1 MENPLAQSRLLII
14 LTIVYNI
21 VEGIIALYFGFQTNS
36 TSLLGFGFD
45 STIEITASIIA
56 LWGISG
62 GKKNE
67 KISERL
73 IAYSFLLLI
82 VFIATK
88 SMFDLVN
95 LNKPEAS
102 IYGILIA
109 ILSILVEGPLAYKKL
124 KIGKEL
130 QNNVLIAEAKETLFC
145 LNLSILVILGVGVN
159 YLSGIWYFDPI
170 AALLMIP
177 WLFYE
182 FKNHIN

>member
-62 GKKNE
+62 AQKNE

-82 VFIATK
+82 VFIVTK
-88 SMFDLVN
+88 SMFDLIN

-109 ILSILVEGPLAYKKL
+109 ILSIIVEGPETTLR
-124 KIGKEL
+124 
-130 QNNVLIAEAKETLFC
+130 NLIEERKVKRDFIFFAMVEIIACFC
-145 LNLSILVILGVGVN
+145 V
-159 YLSGIWYFDPI
+159 
-170 AALLMIP
+170 
-177 WLFYE
+177 
-182 FKNHIN
+182 

>member
-1 MENPLAQSRLLII
+1 MTWFNISLYGKSTS
-14 LTIVYNI
+14 TISTTNYFDDFYNI

-73 IAYSFLLLI
+73 IAYFSLLI

-102 IYGILIA
+102 IYGVLIA

-124 KIGKEL
+124 KLGKEL

-145 LNLSILVILGVGVN
+145 LN
-159 YLSGIWYFDPI
+159 YRY
-170 AALLMIP
+170 
-177 WLFYE
+177 
-182 FKNHIN
+182 